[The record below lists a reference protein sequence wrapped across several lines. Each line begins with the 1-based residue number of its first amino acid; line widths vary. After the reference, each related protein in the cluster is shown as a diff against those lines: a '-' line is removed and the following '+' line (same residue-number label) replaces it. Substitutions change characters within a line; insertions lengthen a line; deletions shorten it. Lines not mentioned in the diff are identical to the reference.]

1 VALSRQIVLGLVVQV
16 AYENRH
22 TTRDFVVSPVAIGS
36 SGVISLTNDG
46 KQSYR
51 ELQFSAHYVLHKHVI
66 DASYVHSKAYGNLN
80 DFFQFF
86 GNNPKPVIQAD
97 GQGPLSYDVPNRF
110 LAWAEVRLPW
120 RLTVLPVFDT
130 HTGFPYSA
138 QDGYRDYVGPRN
150 TNRLS
155 WFSSTDLQ
163 VLRPVSIPFHDHHI
177 HARAGL
183 TVFNV
188 FNHFNPRDV
197 QTIADSPRYGQSFN
211 NAWREYRG
219 KFVFEF

>member
-1 VALSRQIVLGLVVQV
+1 MRTVLLVPEIF
-16 AYENRH
+16 ADLFSEAT
-22 TTRDFVVSPVAIGS
+22 TTRLHFVTSRYG
-36 SGVISLTNDG
+36 L
-46 KQSYR
+46 QSKSETGGLMPR
-51 ELQFSAHYVLHKHVI
+51 HIRPWLRFHADSAV
-66 DASYVHSKAYGNLN
+66 
-80 DFFQFF
+80 
-86 GNNPKPVIQAD
+86 
-97 GQGPLSYDVPNRF
+97 YDRPMPWDTPNRF